1 MTSRKG
7 QRGPIA
13 TRVRNCR
20 NVAAASDKPSTN
32 PQPRCA
38 STREMPE
45 VINLLSSTPPPPASQ
60 PRQRFV
66 ATLPSDPPLSSAP
79 RPLLSDDIESLFAY
93 DDIDKPAKRRRLS
106 EEVESPR
113 DVDAQLS
120 TTNLFLFSDD
130 DVALASDGP
139 STLGI
144 PARNEESDPIVFTS
158 PAPVPGAR
166 SLTSH
171 QTNFRETNTITIDDD
186 GDDDGDAHVDICKD
200 AATGKDHIEDFSDQ
214 LAIPDIDELMRQ
226 ARETK
231 ESGNEN
237 SLFSSR
243 TASLLAGLKERSKAT
258 SSTGS
263 RPRSRAAG
271 PSKKSKSQARN
282 VLDLDDDLSEV
293 VVESRRPARKTTT
306 LTAAEKEARARER
319 ESAKAQREYEKQL
332 EKERQKK
339 LREEKAREKQLAA
352 DLAEVNKL
360 KVDKRESTPEMI
372 LDLASSFRETS
383 VGNQSIE
390 LMKRLGVEH
399 TFFTSSIPNL
409 VKWRRKVTAR
419 YNEAAGHWE
428 PCPHHIREEDHVLCL
443 VTAQEFVNMAI
454 APADPVTGTTELELH
469 LSHIKKAYPRH
480 KLIYLIEGL
489 TSWMRKNQNSRNRA
503 FQAQVRQQLVP
514 DDPSSS
520 TRRRKPPAKTAES
533 TPPVDD
539 DTIEDALL
547 ELQVTHACLI
557 HHTSAASESAEWIKN
572 FTEHIST
579 IPYKRERM
587 DGNDSAFCMDTGQ
600 VKPGEDKADTFVK
613 MLQEVNRVT
622 ASMAYGIAA
631 KYPSVVDLVRGM
643 RRHGPTMLED
653 VKVCYVLS
661 ALSTLMQVS
670 SYANLF

>member
-1 MTSRKG
+1 
-7 QRGPIA
+7 
-13 TRVRNCR
+13 
-20 NVAAASDKPSTN
+20 
-32 PQPRCA
+32 
-38 STREMPE
+38 MPE

-60 PRQRFV
+60 PRQPLV

-79 RPLLSDDIESLFAY
+79 RHLLSDDIESLFAY
-93 DDIDKPAKRRRLS
+93 DDIDKPAKRRRIS
-106 EEVESPR
+106 EEVESPKEL
-113 DVDAQLS
+113 DTQFP

-130 DVALASDGP
+130 DVALPSDGP
-139 STLGI
+139 STLKI
-144 PARNEESDPIVFTS
+144 PAWNEDSDPIVFTS

-166 SLTSH
+166 PLTTH
-171 QTNFRETNTITIDDD
+171 ETNPTETNTITIDDD
-186 GDDDGDAHVDICKD
+186 DDDDGDAHVDISND
-200 AATGKDHIEDFSDQ
+200 AAPGKDHIEDFSDQ
-214 LAIPDIDELMRQ
+214 LGMPDIEELVRQ
-226 ARETK
+226 ARTVK
-231 ESGNEN
+231 PSGHEN
-237 SLFSSR
+237 TLFSSR
-243 TASLLAGLKERSKAT
+243 TASLLAGLKERSEAT
-258 SSTGS
+258 SSAGS
-263 RPRSRAAG
+263 RTKSRTAA
-271 PSKKSKSQARN
+271 PSKKAQERD

-293 VVESRRPARKTTT
+293 VAESRKPARKTTK
-306 LTAAEKEARARER
+306 LTAAEKEARAKER
-319 ESAKAQREYEKQL
+319 EAAKAQREHEKQL

-360 KVDKRESTPEMI
+360 KVDKKESTPEMI

-399 TFFTSSIPNL
+399 TFFTSSIPNI

-419 YNEAAGHWE
+419 YNETAGHWE
-428 PCPHHIREEDHVLCL
+428 PCPHHIRDEDHVLCL
-443 VTAQEFVNMAI
+443 VTAQDFVNMVI

-469 LSHIKKAYPRH
+469 LDRIKKVYPRH
-480 KLIYLIEGL
+480 KPIYLIEGL
-489 TSWMRKNQNSRNRA
+489 TAWMRKNQNSRNRA
-503 FQAQVRQQLVP
+503 FQAQVRRQLDQNP

-557 HHTSAASESAEWIKN
+557 HHTSAAGESAEWIKN

-631 KYPSVVDLVRGM
+631 RYPTVVDLVRGM

-653 VKVCYVLS
+653 VKKS
-661 ALSTLMQVS
+661 ANKNGALTDSRIGPAASKRLYKVFMGLDPSSTDI
-670 SYANLF
+670 

>member
-1 MTSRKG
+1 
-7 QRGPIA
+7 
-13 TRVRNCR
+13 
-20 NVAAASDKPSTN
+20 
-32 PQPRCA
+32 
-38 STREMPE
+38 MPE

-60 PRQRFV
+60 PRQPLV

-93 DDIDKPAKRRRLS
+93 DDIDKPTKRRRIS
-106 EEVESPR
+106 EEVESPKE
-113 DVDAQLS
+113 VDAQFS

-130 DVALASDGP
+130 DVALPSDGP
-139 STLGI
+139 STLKV
-144 PARNEESDPIVFTS
+144 PAWNEESDPIVFTS

-166 SLTSH
+166 PLTTH
-171 QTNFRETNTITIDDD
+171 KTNPGEINTITIDDD
-186 GDDDGDAHVDICKD
+186 DNVDAD
-200 AATGKDHIEDFSDQ
+200 ADLFDVGPRKDHIEDFSDQ
-214 LAIPDIDELMRQ
+214 LGMPDIDELMRQ
-226 ARETK
+226 AREAK
-231 ESGNEN
+231 ASGHEN

-243 TASLLAGLKERSKAT
+243 TASLLADLQERSQAT
-258 SSTGS
+258 SSAGS
-263 RPRSRAAG
+263 RTRSRGAG
-271 PSKKSKSQARN
+271 PYKKTQERD
-282 VLDLDDDLSEV
+282 VLDLEDDLSEV
-293 VVESRRPARKTTT
+293 AAESRKPARKTTK
-306 LTAAEKEARARER
+306 LTAAEKEARAKER
-319 ESAKAQREYEKQL
+319 EAAKAQREHEKQL

-360 KVDKRESTPEMI
+360 KVDKKESTPEMI

-399 TFFTSSIPNL
+399 TFFTSSIPNI

-443 VTAQEFVNMAI
+443 VTAQEFVNMVI
-454 APADPVTGTTELELH
+454 APADSVTGTTELELH
-469 LSHIKKAYPRH
+469 LSRIKKAYPGH
-480 KLIYLIEGL
+480 KPIYLIEGL
-489 TSWMRKNQNSRNRA
+489 TAWMRKNQNSRNRA
-503 FQAQVRQQLVP
+503 FQAQVRRQLDQNP

-520 TRRRKPPAKTAES
+520 TRRRKAPAKTAES

-557 HHTSAASESAEWIKN
+557 HHTSAAAESAEWIKN

-631 KYPSVVDLVRGM
+631 RYPSVVDLVRGM

-653 VKVCYVLS
+653 VKKS
-661 ALSTLMQVS
+661 ANKNGALTDSRIGPAASKRLYKVFMGLDPSSTDI
-670 SYANLF
+670 

>member
-1 MTSRKG
+1 
-7 QRGPIA
+7 
-13 TRVRNCR
+13 
-20 NVAAASDKPSTN
+20 
-32 PQPRCA
+32 
-38 STREMPE
+38 MPE

-60 PRQRFV
+60 PRQRLV
-66 ATLPSDPPLSSAP
+66 ATLPSDPPLSSGRP
-79 RPLLSDDIESLFAY
+79 PLLSDDIESLFAY

-106 EEVESPR
+106 EEIESPPE
-113 DVDAQLS
+113 VDAQLS
-120 TTNLFLFSDD
+120 TTNLSLFSDD
-130 DVALASDGP
+130 DVALPSDGP
-139 STLGI
+139 STLKI
-144 PARNEESDPIVFTS
+144 PAWNEESDPIVFTS
-158 PAPVPGAR
+158 PAPVPRAR
-166 SLTSH
+166 PLTAR
-171 QTNFRETNTITIDDD
+171 QTDFGETNTITIDDD
-186 GDDDGDAHVDICKD
+186 GDDADVDIFND

-214 LAIPDIDELMRQ
+214 LVMPDIDELMRQ
-226 ARETK
+226 ARAEK
-231 ESGNEN
+231 ESGHGN

-243 TASLLAGLKERSKAT
+243 TASLLAGLQERSKAT

-263 RPRSRAAG
+263 RTKSRAAG
-271 PSKKSKSQARN
+271 PSKKSQERD

-293 VVESRRPARKTTT
+293 VAEPRKPGRRTTK
-306 LTAAEKEARARER
+306 LTAAEKEARAKER
-319 ESAKAQREYEKQL
+319 EAAKARREHEKQL

-339 LREEKAREKQLAA
+339 LKEEKAREKQLAA

-360 KVDKRESTPEMI
+360 KVDKKESTREMI
-372 LDLASSFRETS
+372 LDLASSLRETS

-399 TFFTSSIPNL
+399 TFFTSSIPNI
-409 VKWRRKVTAR
+409 VKWRRKVTAK

-428 PCPHHIREEDHVLCL
+428 PCLHHIREEDHVLCL
-443 VTAQEFVNMAI
+443 VTAQEFVNIVI
-454 APADPVTGTTELELH
+454 APADPVTGISELELH
-469 LSHIKKAYPRH
+469 LDRIKKAYPRH

-489 TSWMRKNQNSRNRA
+489 AAWMRKNQNSRNRA
-503 FQAQVRQQLVP
+503 FQAQVRRQLDQNQNP

-533 TPPVDD
+533 TRPVDD

-557 HHTSAASESAEWIKN
+557 HHTSAAAESAEWIKN

-587 DGNDSAFCMDTGQ
+587 DTNDSAFCMDTGQ

-631 KYPSVVDLVRGM
+631 RYPSVVDLVRGM

-653 VKVCYVLS
+653 VKKS
-661 ALSTLMQVS
+661 ANKNGALTDSRIGPAASKRLYKVFMGLDPSST
-670 SYANLF
+670 NI

>member
-1 MTSRKG
+1 
-7 QRGPIA
+7 
-13 TRVRNCR
+13 
-20 NVAAASDKPSTN
+20 
-32 PQPRCA
+32 
-38 STREMPE
+38 MPE

-60 PRQRFV
+60 PRQPL
-66 ATLPSDPPLSSAP
+66 LPSDPPLSSAP

-93 DDIDKPAKRRRLS
+93 DDIDKPAKRRRIS

-113 DVDAQLS
+113 PRDVDVQFS

-130 DVALASDGP
+130 DVALPSDGP
-139 STLGI
+139 STLKI
-144 PARNEESDPIVFTS
+144 PAWNEESDPIVFTS
-158 PAPVPGAR
+158 PAPVQKAR
-166 SLTSH
+166 PLTTH
-171 QTNFRETNTITIDDD
+171 GTNASNSNTITIDDD
-186 GDDDGDAHVDICKD
+186 DDDDD
-200 AATGKDHIEDFSDQ
+200 AAPGKDHIEDFSDQ
-214 LAIPDIDELMRQ
+214 LGMPDIEELMRR
-226 ARETK
+226 ARPAK
-231 ESGNEN
+231 PSGNES

-243 TASLLAGLKERSKAT
+243 TASLLATLQERSKAT
-258 SSTGS
+258 SSSGNRTK
-263 RPRSRAAG
+263 SRAAG
-271 PSKKSKSQARN
+271 QGRD
-282 VLDLDDDLSEV
+282 VLDLEDDLSEV
-293 VVESRRPARKTTT
+293 VAESRKPARKTSK
-306 LTAAEKEARARER
+306 LTAAEKEARAKER
-319 ESAKAQREYEKQL
+319 EAAKAQREHEKQL

-360 KVDKRESTPEMI
+360 KVDKKESTPEMI

-399 TFFTSSIPNL
+399 TFFTSSIPNI

-443 VTAQEFVNMAI
+443 VTAQEFVDMVI
-454 APADPVTGTTELELH
+454 APADPVTGTTELEVH
-469 LSHIKKAYPRH
+469 LGRIKRAYPAH

-489 TSWMRKNQNSRNRA
+489 TAWMRKNQNSRNRA
-503 FQAQVRQQLVP
+503 FQAQVRRQLDQQNQP
-514 DDPSSS
+514 DDPASSS
-520 TRRRKPPAKTAES
+520 RRRKPPAKTAES
-533 TPPVDD
+533 TPVIDD

-557 HHTSAASESAEWIKN
+557 HHTSAAPESAEWIKN

-631 KYPSVVDLVRGM
+631 RYPSVVDLVRGM

-653 VKVCYVLS
+653 VKVCQPYPLP
-661 ALSTLMQVS
+661 L
-670 SYANLF
+670 LFRFR

>member
-1 MTSRKG
+1 
-7 QRGPIA
+7 
-13 TRVRNCR
+13 
-20 NVAAASDKPSTN
+20 
-32 PQPRCA
+32 
-38 STREMPE
+38 MPE

-60 PRQRFV
+60 PRQPLV
-66 ATLPSDPPLSSAP
+66 STLPSDPPLSSAP

-93 DDIDKPAKRRRLS
+93 NDIDKPAKRRRIS
-106 EEVESPR
+106 EEVGSPK
-113 DVDAQLS
+113 DVDVQFS
-120 TTNLFLFSDD
+120 TKNLFLFSDD
-130 DVALASDGP
+130 DVALPSDGP
-139 STLGI
+139 STLKI
-144 PARNEESDPIVFTS
+144 PAWNEESDPIVFTS

-166 SLTSH
+166 SLTTH
-171 QTNFRETNTITIDDD
+171 PREINTITIDDD
-186 GDDDGDAHVDICKD
+186 DDDFFNDAVP
-200 AATGKDHIEDFSDQ
+200 GKDHIEDFSDQ
-214 LAIPDIDELMRQ
+214 LRMPEIDELMRRTRP
-226 ARETK
+226 AK
-231 ESGNEN
+231 SSGHEN

-243 TASLLAGLKERSKAT
+243 TARLLASLEERSKAT

-263 RPRSRAAG
+263 RMKSRAAA
-271 PSKKSKSQARN
+271 SSEKVRERD
-282 VLDLDDDLSEV
+282 VLDLEDDLSEV
-293 VVESRRPARKTTT
+293 VAESRKPARKTSK
-306 LTAAEKEARARER
+306 LTAAEKEARAKER
-319 ESAKAQREYEKQL
+319 EAAKAQREHEKQL

-339 LREEKAREKQLAA
+339 LKEEKAREKQLAA

-360 KVDKRESTPEMI
+360 KVDKKESTPEMI

-383 VGNQSIE
+383 IGNQSIE

-399 TFFTSSIPNL
+399 TFFTSSIPNI

-428 PCPHHIREEDHVLCL
+428 PCPHHIREEEHVLCL
-443 VTAQEFVNMAI
+443 VTAQDFVDMVI
-454 APADPVTGTTELELH
+454 AAADPVTGTTKLELH
-469 LSHIKKAYPRH
+469 LDRIKKAYPGHRP
-480 KLIYLIEGL
+480 IYLIEGL
-489 TSWMRKNQNSRNRA
+489 TAWMRKNQNSRNRA
-503 FQAQVRQQLVP
+503 FQAQVRRQLDQQNP
-514 DDPSSS
+514 DDSSS
-520 TRRRKPPAKTAES
+520 SARRRKPPAKTAES

-557 HHTSAASESAEWIKN
+557 HHTSAAPESAEWIKN

-631 KYPSVVDLVRGM
+631 RYPTVVDLVRGM

-653 VKVCYVLS
+653 VKKS
-661 ALSTLMQVS
+661 ANKNGALTDSRIGPAASKRLYKVFMGLDPSSTDI
-670 SYANLF
+670 

>member
-1 MTSRKG
+1 
-7 QRGPIA
+7 
-13 TRVRNCR
+13 
-20 NVAAASDKPSTN
+20 
-32 PQPRCA
+32 
-38 STREMPE
+38 MPE

-60 PRQRFV
+60 PRQPLV
-66 ATLPSDPPLSSAP
+66 ATLPSDPRLSSAP

-113 DVDAQLS
+113 EEDAHFS
-120 TTNLFLFSDD
+120 RTNLFLFSDD
-130 DVALASDGP
+130 DVALPSDGP
-139 STLGI
+139 STLKI
-144 PARNEESDPIVFTS
+144 PAWNEESDPIVFTS
-158 PAPVPGAR
+158 PAPVPVAR
-166 SLTSH
+166 PLT
-171 QTNFRETNTITIDDD
+171 TNKTNLGEANTITIDDD
-186 GDDDGDAHVDICKD
+186 DDDDDDDDAHVDISND
-200 AATGKDHIEDFSDQ
+200 PHPGKDHIEDFSDQ
-214 LAIPDIDELMRQ
+214 LGMPDIEELVRQ
-226 ARETK
+226 ARTAK
-231 ESGNEN
+231 PSGQGNT
-237 SLFSSR
+237 LFSSR
-243 TASLLAGLKERSKAT
+243 TASLLAGLEERSKAT

-263 RPRSRAAG
+263 RTKSRAAG
-271 PSKKSKSQARN
+271 PSKKAQEHD

-293 VVESRRPARKTTT
+293 VAESRKPARKTNK
-306 LTAAEKEARARER
+306 LTAAEKEARAKER
-319 ESAKAQREYEKQL
+319 EAAKAQREHEKQL

-360 KVDKRESTPEMI
+360 KVDKKESTPEMI

-399 TFFTSSIPNL
+399 TFFTSSIPNV

-419 YNEAAGHWE
+419 YNETAGHWE
-428 PCPHHIREEDHVLCL
+428 PCPHHIREEDHILCL
-443 VTAQEFVNMAI
+443 VTAQDFVNMVI

-469 LSHIKKAYPRH
+469 LDRIKKVYPRH
-480 KLIYLIEGL
+480 KPIYLIEGL
-489 TSWMRKNQNSRNRA
+489 TAWMRKNQNSRNRA
-503 FQAQVRQQLVP
+503 FQAQVRRQLDQNP

-557 HHTSAASESAEWIKN
+557 HHTSAAAESAEWIKN

-631 KYPSVVDLVRGM
+631 RYPSVVDLVRGM

-653 VKVCYVLS
+653 VKKS
-661 ALSTLMQVS
+661 ANKNGALTDSRIGPAASKRLYKVFMGLDPSSTDV
-670 SYANLF
+670 